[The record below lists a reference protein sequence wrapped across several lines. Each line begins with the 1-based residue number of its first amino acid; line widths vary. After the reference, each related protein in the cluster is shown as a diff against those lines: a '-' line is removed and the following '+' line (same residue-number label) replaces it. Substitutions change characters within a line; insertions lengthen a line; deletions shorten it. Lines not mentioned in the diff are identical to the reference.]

1 MKFEAIK
8 TGMQF
13 IAVNSV
19 FLIALGAETAA
30 DWMAS
35 LPVFRALCSAIAGG
49 AISLVDYL
57 AR

>member
-1 MKFEAIK
+1 MK
-8 TGMQF
+8 TGLQF

-19 FLIALGAETAA
+19 FLFALCAETTA
-30 DWMAS
+30 DWLAS
-35 LPVFRALCSAIAGG
+35 LPAFKAACSAIAGG

>member
-1 MKFEAIK
+1 MK
-8 TGMQF
+8 TGMRF
-13 IAVNSV
+13 LAINSV
-19 FLIALGAETAA
+19 FLIALGADGIA

-35 LPVFRALCSAIAGG
+35 LPAFRAACSAIAGG